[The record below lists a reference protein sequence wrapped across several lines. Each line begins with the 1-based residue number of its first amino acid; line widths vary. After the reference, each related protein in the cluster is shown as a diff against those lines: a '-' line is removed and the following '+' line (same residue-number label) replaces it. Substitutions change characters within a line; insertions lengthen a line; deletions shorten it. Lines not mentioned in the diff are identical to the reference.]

1 MEKPPVV
8 AIINTSPDVIDMLRI
23 AIEAAGIATISTY
36 THDIREGRV
45 DVEAF
50 MRQHEPKVVVYDI
63 APPYSSNWLLFQHV
77 AGLPVMQGRVFI
89 LTSTNRAH
97 VEKLA
102 GGVKLPIFEIVGT
115 PYDLGQLVEEIRQA
129 LRARPVK

>member
-23 AIEAAGIATISTY
+23 AFEAAGIAAVSTFA
-36 THDIREGRV
+36 HEIREGRV
-45 DVEAF
+45 DVDAF
-50 MRQHEPKVVVYDI
+50 IRQHEPKVVVYDV
-63 APPYSSNWLLFQHV
+63 APPYPNSWLLFQHI
-77 AGLPVMQGRVFI
+77 ASLPVMQGRVFI

-102 GGVKLPIFEIVGT
+102 GVVKLPIFEIVGT
-115 PYDLGQLVEEIRQA
+115 PYDLGELVEEVRQA
-129 LRARPVK
+129 LRARPVR